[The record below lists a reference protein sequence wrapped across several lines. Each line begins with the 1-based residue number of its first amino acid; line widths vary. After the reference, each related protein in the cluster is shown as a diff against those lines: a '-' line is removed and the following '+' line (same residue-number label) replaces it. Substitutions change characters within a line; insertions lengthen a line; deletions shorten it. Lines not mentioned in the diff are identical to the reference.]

1 MAPSHKK
8 GPSNFFERPGWCNF
22 VSLAL
27 NPHRPIHESPH
38 VVKTDIHS
46 HDRYE
51 PLSHISNLNCL
62 IDSRHKTLSMKTLLR
77 IDASTRINGS
87 NTRLL
92 ADYFQTKWLSHNP
105 ESKVIHRC
113 LASDPIPH
121 IANETIQAFH
131 HADQTSSDKT
141 LSDTLIDE
149 LKSADHLLIGSPLY
163 NLTLPSTLKAYF
175 DHVVRA
181 GLTFEVRQGEY
192 HGLLKGKAATLIT
205 ARGSKSSPT
214 DDFQTTYLRK
224 ILAFIGIEPVD
235 AVALEGLALDQQTK
249 EKALSCGKQQINWLI
264 NRTVS
269 PVWQGEFSEYDKQQI
284 SFLRAG
290 QADAIVN
297 GDAQAYAELCT
308 DNIQLLIP
316 AQDVITGRNALLEA
330 EQALFSRAKFTSFQ
344 KFPLHIERS
353 GNLAV
358 EVGRQSVTMQKH
370 HDTGGVFSAYQKY
383 THVFRLTP
391 QGWRFAM
398 LMSNPNE

>member
-1 MAPSHKK
+1 
-8 GPSNFFERPGWCNF
+8 
-22 VSLAL
+22 
-27 NPHRPIHESPH
+27 
-38 VVKTDIHS
+38 
-46 HDRYE
+46 
-51 PLSHISNLNCL
+51 
-62 IDSRHKTLSMKTLLR
+62 MKTLLR
-77 IDASTRINGS
+77 IDASARINGS
-87 NTRLL
+87 NTRVL

-105 ESKVIHRC
+105 EDKVIHRC
-113 LASDPIPH
+113 LASNPIPH
-121 IANETIQAFH
+121 ITNETIKAFQ
-131 HADQTSSDKT
+131 HADELSSNRT

-149 LKSADHLLIGSPLY
+149 LKRADHLLIGSPLY

-181 GLTFEVRQGEY
+181 GLTFEVRQGNY
-192 HGLLKGKAATLIT
+192 RGLLTGKTATLIT

-224 ILAFIGIEPVD
+224 ILAFIGID
-235 AVALEGLALDQQTK
+235 AVDVVALDGLTLDQQTK
-249 EKALSCGKQQINWLI
+249 EKAISCAQQQIDDLL

-284 SFLRAG
+284 NFLRAG
-290 QADAIVN
+290 QADAIVK
-297 GDAQAYAELCT
+297 GDAQAYAELCA

-316 AQDVITGRNALLEA
+316 SQDVITGRNALLEA
-330 EQALFSRAKFTSFQ
+330 EQKLFSRTKFASFQ
-344 KFPLHIERS
+344 KIPLHIERS

-358 EVGRQSVTMQKH
+358 EVGRQEVTMHKH
-370 HDTGGVFSAYQKY
+370 HDTDGIFSTCQKY

>member
-1 MAPSHKK
+1 
-8 GPSNFFERPGWCNF
+8 
-22 VSLAL
+22 
-27 NPHRPIHESPH
+27 
-38 VVKTDIHS
+38 
-46 HDRYE
+46 
-51 PLSHISNLNCL
+51 
-62 IDSRHKTLSMKTLLR
+62 MKTLLR
-77 IDASTRINGS
+77 IDASTRIKGS
-87 NTRLL
+87 NTRVLT
-92 ADYFQTKWLSHNP
+92 DYFQTKWLSHNP
-105 ESKVIHRC
+105 ESQVIHRC
-113 LASDPIPH
+113 LASNPIPH
-121 IANETIQAFH
+121 IANETIKAFH
-131 HADQTSSDKT
+131 HANEPSSDKM

-181 GLTFEVRQGEY
+181 GLTFEVRQGNY
-192 HGLLKGKAATLIT
+192 RGLLNGKAATLIT
-205 ARGSKSSPT
+205 ARGSQSSPT

-224 ILAFIGIEPVD
+224 ILTFIGIDSIDV
-235 AVALEGLALDQQTK
+235 VALEGMALDQKTK
-249 EKALSCGKQQINWLI
+249 EKALSCAKQQIDWLI

-284 SFLRAG
+284 NFLRAG

-297 GDAQAYAELCT
+297 GDAQAYAELCA

-316 AQDVITGRNALLEA
+316 SQDVITGRNALLEA
-330 EQALFSRAKFTSFQ
+330 EQALFSSAKFASFQ
-344 KFPLHIERS
+344 KFPLYIERS

-358 EVGRQSVTMQKH
+358 EVGRQEVTMKNR
-370 HDTGGVFSAYQKY
+370 HDTGGVFSTGQKY